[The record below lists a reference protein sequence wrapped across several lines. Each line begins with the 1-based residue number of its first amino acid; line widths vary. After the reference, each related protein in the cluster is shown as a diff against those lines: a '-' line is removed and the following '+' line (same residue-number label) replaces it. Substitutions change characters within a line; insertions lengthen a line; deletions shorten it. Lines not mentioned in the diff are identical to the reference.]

1 MQLDYLLTDNFD
13 IESIFTSNIRIEM
26 SKLKKVLLRNI
37 DYTILIELEKDL
49 EDVLKLKGQ
58 EDLTIQFMKEDC
70 NMYIININ

>member
-13 IESIFTSNIRIEM
+13 FESIFTSNIRIKM

-37 DYTILIELEKDL
+37 DYTILIDLEKDL

-58 EDLTIQFMKEDC
+58 EDLTIQFMKE
-70 NMYIININ
+70 NSYMYIINID

>member
-37 DYTILIELEKDL
+37 DYTILIDLEKDL
-49 EDVLKLKGQ
+49 EYVLKLKGQ

>member
-37 DYTILIELEKDL
+37 DYTILIDLEKDL

>member
-13 IESIFTSNIRIEM
+13 IESIFTSNIRIEV

-37 DYTILIELEKDL
+37 DYTILIDLEKDL

-58 EDLTIQFMKEDC
+58 EDLTI
-70 NMYIININ
+70 

>member
-13 IESIFTSNIRIEM
+13 FESIFTSNIRIKM

-37 DYTILIELEKDL
+37 DYTILIDLEKDL

-58 EDLTIQFMKEDC
+58 EDLTIQFMKEDSY
-70 NMYIININ
+70 MYIINID

>member
-13 IESIFTSNIRIEM
+13 FESIFTSNIRIKM

-37 DYTILIELEKDL
+37 DYTILIDLEKDL

-58 EDLTIQFMKEDC
+58 EDLTIQFMKEDS
-70 NMYIININ
+70 NMYIINID